1 MATFSLLTGDFLASD
16 VPICIQYLVATAP
29 PAVRRKEVGIRS
41 KGKISNKNN
50 ENFCGGQ

>member
-29 PAVRRKEVGIRS
+29 PAVHRKEAGIRS
-41 KGKISNKNN
+41 RGKLSNKNN
-50 ENFCGGQ
+50 ENLYGGQ